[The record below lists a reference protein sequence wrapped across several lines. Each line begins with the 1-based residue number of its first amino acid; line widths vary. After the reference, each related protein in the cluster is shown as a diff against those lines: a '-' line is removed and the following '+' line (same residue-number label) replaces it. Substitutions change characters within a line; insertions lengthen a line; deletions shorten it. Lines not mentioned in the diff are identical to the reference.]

1 MQSISRYLMIW
12 LASAR
17 YSLVR
22 ATMFRGDLFIWSTV
36 ELLWISVNVVMIAV
50 IYSHT
55 RTVAGWSQYEMLLLV
70 GTSML
75 IQRFLMGFFWSGIF
89 EMGRNVR
96 SGLFDFTLAQP
107 GDPLFM
113 ASTRK
118 LELDGLLNSV
128 VAGGLVAYSA
138 WKLGLH
144 PGAGALLSTACMVAC
159 GVVIHYSALV
169 HGDVARLLDHELA
182 GRRGKLLHA
191 SWSSRACR
199 GRRSRAWR
207 ASSSC
212 GCCRSS
218 SSATGPRA
226 NSCTASSRRG
236 RPGSRAA
243 TAAWFV
249 ARGHRVQARTQAL
262 HERKLLMSG
271 DVDLLQERIGHRFR
285 DPALLERALTHSSW
299 LQDHPGAPGNNQ
311 RLEFLG
317 DSVLQLV
324 LTEAM
329 FSLYPGDR
337 EGELDE
343 APFHAGQG

>member
-1 MQSISRYLMIW
+1 MQSISRYFMIW

-36 ELLWISVNVVMIAV
+36 ELLWISVNVVVIAV

-144 PGAGALLSTACMVAC
+144 PGAGALLLYGCMVAC

-169 HGDVARLLDHELA
+169 MAMSLAFWITSSQGVEGSYFSLMEFSRLPREAFKGLASTIFVWVLPVVVVSNGPARE
-182 GRRGKLLHA
+182 LLHGFQP
-191 SWSSRACR
+191 SWAAGLS
-199 GRRSRAWR
+199 
-207 ASSSC
+207 
-212 GCCRSS
+212 
-218 SSATGPRA
+218 
-226 NSCTASSRRG
+226 
-236 RPGSRAA
+236 AA

-249 ARGHRVQARTQAL
+249 LAVIVFRRGLRRYTSA
-262 HERKLLMSG
+262 S
-271 DVDLLQERIGHRFR
+271 
-285 DPALLERALTHSSW
+285 
-299 LQDHPGAPGNNQ
+299 
-311 RLEFLG
+311 
-317 DSVLQLV
+317 
-324 LTEAM
+324 
-329 FSLYPGDR
+329 Y
-337 EGELDE
+337 
-343 APFHAGQG
+343 

>member
-1 MQSISRYLMIW
+1 MQSISRYFMIW

-36 ELLWISVNVVMIAV
+36 ELLWISVNVVVIAV

-144 PGAGALLSTACMVAC
+144 PGAGALLLYGCMVAC

-169 HGDVARLLDHELA
+169 MAMSLAFWITSSQGVEGSYFSLMEFSRLPREAFKGLASTIFVWVLPVVIVSNGPARE
-182 GRRGKLLHA
+182 LLHGFQP
-191 SWSSRACR
+191 SWAA
-199 GRRSRAWR
+199 GL
-207 ASSSC
+207 
-212 GCCRSS
+212 
-218 SSATGPRA
+218 SAA
-226 NSCTASSRRG
+226 N
-236 RPGSRAA
+236 
-243 TAAWFV
+243 AAWFV
-249 ARGHRVQARTQAL
+249 LAVIVFRRGLRRYTSA
-262 HERKLLMSG
+262 
-271 DVDLLQERIGHRFR
+271 
-285 DPALLERALTHSSW
+285 SS
-299 LQDHPGAPGNNQ
+299 
-311 RLEFLG
+311 
-317 DSVLQLV
+317 
-324 LTEAM
+324 
-329 FSLYPGDR
+329 
-337 EGELDE
+337 
-343 APFHAGQG
+343 